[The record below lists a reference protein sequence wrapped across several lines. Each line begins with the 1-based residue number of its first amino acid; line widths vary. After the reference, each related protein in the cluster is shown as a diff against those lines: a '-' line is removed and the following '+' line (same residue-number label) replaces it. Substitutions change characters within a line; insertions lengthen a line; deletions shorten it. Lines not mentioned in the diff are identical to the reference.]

1 MYESPEQQDRYS
13 ECEIRVSHCYVP
25 DRIIAERERYQE
37 RIAMYW
43 RSPNCLMGCRLISV
57 PQVHLLIYNH
67 SQHFQKRMPK
77 SVMVSGCMEH
87 TVQRKAFLLPS
98 FFSTLLTTVDKK
110 MKTR

>member
-25 DRIIAERERYQE
+25 DRIIAE
-37 RIAMYW
+37 